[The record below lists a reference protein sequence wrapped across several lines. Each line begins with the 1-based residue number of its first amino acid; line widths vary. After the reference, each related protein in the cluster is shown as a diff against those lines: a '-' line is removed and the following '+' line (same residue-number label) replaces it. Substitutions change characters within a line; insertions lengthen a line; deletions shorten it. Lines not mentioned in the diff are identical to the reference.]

1 MLHYKRMLWNL
12 KNYLFNLFSM
22 DRKVIFLLG
31 FVKQGKFL
39 LRFSRLQLSDFIQFQ
54 KQTENNNDLET

>member
-1 MLHYKRMLWNL
+1 MLHYKQMLWNL

-39 LRFSRLQLSDFIQFQ
+39 LHFSRLQLSDFIQFQ
-54 KQTENNNDLET
+54 KQTETNNDLET